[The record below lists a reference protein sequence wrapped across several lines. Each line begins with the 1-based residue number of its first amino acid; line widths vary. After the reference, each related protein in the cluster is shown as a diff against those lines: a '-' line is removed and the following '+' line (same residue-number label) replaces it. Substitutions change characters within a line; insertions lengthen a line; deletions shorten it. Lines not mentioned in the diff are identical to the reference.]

1 MHVMISGHQDS
12 VAEKVGFA
20 CCESS
25 DFHVTDCVLQA
36 GYCSVLLA
44 RLFPASAFANVDAA
58 VVSDAL
64 QSPHIT
70 VQKVKLLGRVP

>member
-1 MHVMISGHQDS
+1 MHVMIGGHQDS
-12 VAEKVGFA
+12 VAEKV

-25 DFHVTDCVLQA
+25 DFHVADCALQA

-44 RLFPASAFANVDAA
+44 RLFPTSAFANVDAA

-70 VQKVKLLGRVP
+70 VQKVKLLGRIP